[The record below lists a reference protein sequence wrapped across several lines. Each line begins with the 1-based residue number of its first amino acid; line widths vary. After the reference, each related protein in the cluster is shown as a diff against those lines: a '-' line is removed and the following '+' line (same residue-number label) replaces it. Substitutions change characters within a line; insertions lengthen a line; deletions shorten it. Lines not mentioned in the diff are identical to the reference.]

1 MYTCTL
7 TKSPHNTTAC
17 LYVGDGTMAEVDHS
31 TSRDVPSTCT
41 GASKAN
47 PSQYIAFCALVE
59 TLYMAQFHPFIRSSI
74 HVCHGLD
81 PKQTPSLSIQYS
93 LSLWGSPAQNCNHS
107 PKDNM
112 LLLDWRR
119 NERIPL
125 NTCHGA
131 LPDPYWFSL
140 EPAPAQLSLDIRRRR
155 LKKKKKTDRASRQTQ
170 AGIGHSAPAHNGTAP
185 FLQRKVI
192 VCSGIHVTHVYEPC
206 SINSTPPALIAQCC
220 RLTWHTGTAAQPQSC
235 IRRARHAVRRPERDR
250 ARTGG

>member
-155 LKKKKKTDRASRQTQ
+155 LKKKKKNR
-170 AGIGHSAPAHNGTAP
+170 
-185 FLQRKVI
+185 
-192 VCSGIHVTHVYEPC
+192 SGITPDPGGHRPQRPC
-206 SINSTPPALIAQCC
+206 AQRHCTVPAAESHCVLRNTCHP
-220 RLTWHTGTAAQPQSC
+220 RLRAVFYQQHTTCSHCPVLQIDLAHRHSGTAAIMHTTRTPRCASS
-235 IRRARHAVRRPERDR
+235 RA
-250 ARTGG
+250 